1 VIGVMQHWSDS
12 ARFLAAI
19 LVILNPIGAV
29 PVFLGVTAGQS
40 RPRRNKTGRTAALTV
55 AVVIIVSMLVGEW
68 VLRAFG
74 INLPCFQV
82 GGGILILLLAVH
94 MLHARH
100 SGLKQTPEEALEAE
114 ENESVG
120 VVPLGTP
127 LMAGPGTISTAII
140 FANTAKTWLDL
151 GFLISAS
158 LVAATCVWIV
168 LRLAEPIGSAL
179 GRTGINILTR
189 LMGLVLAAVAVKFI
203 TDGLVQLLP
212 ALHGGG

>member
-1 VIGVMQHWSDS
+1 MQYWSES
-12 ARFLAAI
+12 ARYLAAI

-40 RPRRNKTGRTAALTV
+40 RTRRNQTGRTAALTV
-55 AVVIIVSMLVGEW
+55 AVVIVVSLVVGEW
-68 VLRAFG
+68 LLRAFG

-114 ENESVG
+114 EHESVG

-127 LMAGPGTISTAII
+127 LMAGPGTINTAII
-140 FANTAKTWLDL
+140 FVNTAKTLLEL
-151 GFLISAS
+151 GM
-158 LVAATCVWIV
+158 LVAASLLAALCVWVV
-168 LRLAEPIGSAL
+168 LRLAQPIGAAL

-212 ALHGGG
+212 ALRNGG

>member
-1 VIGVMQHWSDS
+1 MHYWSDS
-12 ARFLAAI
+12 ARYLAAI

-40 RPRRNKTGRTAALTV
+40 RQQRNKTGRTAALTV
-55 AVVIIVSMLVGEW
+55 ATVIIVSMVVGEW
-68 VLRAFG
+68 LLRAFG

-94 MLHARH
+94 MLHARY
-100 SGLKQTPEEALEAE
+100 SEMKQTPEEAREAE

-140 FANTAKTWLDL
+140 FANTAKSPLDV
-151 GFLISAS
+151 GFLIAAS
-158 LVAATCVWIV
+158 LLAAACVWIV
-168 LRLAEPIGSAL
+168 LRMAEPIGAAL

-212 ALHGGG
+212 ALHSGG